1 MKKWK
6 DRPQEGELVVIEI
19 EEVNPHS
26 VFASLEEY
34 PKLRGMIHISEIS
47 RSWVRD
53 IKKHVKEGEKDV
65 AQVLG
70 DKNEKDDSIINISLK
85 RVNDKQKREKFAEW
99 NKEKKADKFLSKVAE
114 EMGED
119 REQLYEKIAYPFQK
133 EFGTTF
139 DGFDKALSNKEA
151 VAELIDDDYLDAVVK
166 VAKNNI
172 NLKKVKMEGTLEV
185 IFPGSNAIED
195 IKQSLKTGDKV
206 KISYDSAPKYTL
218 EVWERN
224 RKLCKKKIKETVQ
237 EIEGKV
243 KDRGGRFSFERK

>member
-6 DRPQEGELVVIEI
+6 QRPEAGELVIIEI

-34 PKLRGMIHISEIS
+34 PGLKGMIHISEIS

-53 IKKHVKEGEKDV
+53 IKKHVKQGEKDV

-70 DKNEKDDSIINISLK
+70 DENEKDDSIINISLK

-99 NKEKKADKFLSKVAE
+99 NKEKKADKFLKKVADE
-114 EMGED
+114 VGED
-119 REQLYEKIAYPFQK
+119 REELYEKIAFPFQK
-133 EFGTTF
+133 DFGTTF
-139 DGFDKALSNKEA
+139 DGFDQALSNEDK
-151 VAELIDDDYLDAVVK
+151 VQELIDEKYLEAVVK
-166 VAKNNI
+166 VAENNI

-185 IFPGSNAIED
+185 IFPGSDAIQN
-195 IKQSLKTGDKV
+195 IKQTFQSGDKV
-206 KISYDSAPKYTL
+206 KITYETAPKYKL

-237 EIEGKV
+237 DIEDKV
-243 KDRGGRFSFERK
+243 KKKSGRFSFTRK